1 MSTAT
6 VEQVVTTAE
15 STVAVRRFSWWGRAT
30 HAVLALSVFG
40 LVLTGMP
47 LRYPDAFWAQPLF
60 LFWQTERGAVAVHKV
75 CAVLFFGAG
84 AMHLLALAY
93 GFVTR
98 RIKITKIFGP
108 DSILPNP
115 QDVRNISQHIR
126 YLKGEAE
133 RPDYGRFAFWE
144 KFDYLAEIW
153 GLLVIGLS
161 GLIMWFPSQAANYL
175 PGWIVNA
182 ALIFHGY
189 EAVLAM
195 AFLFTVHFFNTH
207 LRPEIFPVDPVDLHR
222 GHPAARGPGALPRVV
237 PAPRGDGRADGRGR
251 HAVEDR
257 VRHHAVLPDRRDRH
271 HAAGDADGADRG
283 RDLPDRDRRRLTL

>member
-6 VEQVVTTAE
+6 VEQVVATSE
-15 STVAVRRFSWWGRAT
+15 PLVAVRRFSWWARAT

-84 AMHLLALAY
+84 AMHLMALAY

-133 RPDYGRFAFWE
+133 RPDFGRFAFWE

-161 GLIMWFPSQAANYL
+161 GLIMWFPSQAADYL
-175 PGWIVNA
+175 PGWILNA

-207 LRPEIFPVDPVDLHR
+207 LRPEIFPVDPVIFTGDIPLHEVQER
-222 GHPAARGPGALPRVV
+222 YPGWY
-237 PAPRGDGRADGRGR
+237 
-251 HAVEDR
+251 
-257 VRHHAVLPDRRDRH
+257 
-271 HAAGDADGADRG
+271 
-283 RDLPDRDRRRLTL
+283 RRLEETGAQMVVGGTPSKIAYVITLFYLTVGIGIMLLVMLTALIEAATFLVEIVGG

>member
-1 MSTAT
+1 MSTIT
-6 VEQVVTTAE
+6 FEQNAAPAE
-15 STVAVRRFSWWGRAT
+15 AVVAVRRFSWWARAT

-84 AMHLLALAY
+84 AMHLMALAY

-133 RPDYGRFAFWE
+133 RPDFGRFAFWE

-161 GLIMWFPSQAANYL
+161 GLIMWFPSQAADYL
-175 PGWIVNA
+175 PGWILNA

-207 LRPEIFPVDPVDLHR
+207 LRPEIFPVDPVIFTGDIPLHEVQER
-222 GHPAARGPGALPRVV
+222 YPGWY
-237 PAPRGDGRADGRGR
+237 
-251 HAVEDR
+251 
-257 VRHHAVLPDRRDRH
+257 
-271 HAAGDADGADRG
+271 
-283 RDLPDRDRRRLTL
+283 RRLEETGAQMVVGGTPSKIAYVITLFYLTVGIGIMLLVMLTALI

>member
-1 MSTAT
+1 
-6 VEQVVTTAE
+6 
-15 STVAVRRFSWWGRAT
+15 
-30 HAVLALSVFG
+30 
-40 LVLTGMP
+40 MP

-84 AMHLLALAY
+84 AMHLMALAY

-133 RPDYGRFAFWE
+133 RPDFGRFAFWE

-161 GLIMWFPSQAANYL
+161 GLIMWFPSQAADYL
-175 PGWIVNA
+175 PGWILNA

-207 LRPEIFPVDPVDLHR
+207 LRPEIFPVDPVIFTGDIPLHEVQER
-222 GHPAARGPGALPRVV
+222 YPGWY
-237 PAPRGDGRADGRGR
+237 
-251 HAVEDR
+251 
-257 VRHHAVLPDRRDRH
+257 
-271 HAAGDADGADRG
+271 
-283 RDLPDRDRRRLTL
+283 RRLEETGAQMVVGGTPSKIAYVITLFYLTVGIGIMLLVMLTALIEAATFLVEIVGG

>member
-6 VEQVVTTAE
+6 VEHFTATAE
-15 STVAVRRFSWWGRAT
+15 PVVAVRRFSWWARAT

-60 LFWQTERGAVAVHKV
+60 LMWRSEPGAVAVHKV

-84 AMHLLALAY
+84 AMHLAALAY
-93 GFVTR
+93 GFLTR

-108 DSILPNP
+108 DSILPNV
-115 QDVRNISQHIR
+115 QDVRNIKQHIR

-161 GLIMWFPSQAANYL
+161 GLIMWFPARAAEYL
-175 PGWIVNA
+175 PGWILNA

-189 EAVLAM
+189 EAILAM

-207 LRPEIFPVDPVDLHR
+207 LRPEVFPVDPVIFTGDIPLHEIEER
-222 GHPAARGPGALPRVV
+222 YPGWY
-237 PAPRGDGRADGRGR
+237 
-251 HAVEDR
+251 
-257 VRHHAVLPDRRDRH
+257 
-271 HAAGDADGADRG
+271 
-283 RDLPDRDRRRLTL
+283 RRLEESGAQMVAGGTPSRVAYAITLFYLFVGIGIMLLVMLTALVEAATYLIEIVSG

>member
-15 STVAVRRFSWWGRAT
+15 SAVAVRRFSWWGRAT

-175 PGWIVNA
+175 PGWILNA

-207 LRPEIFPVDPVDLHR
+207 LRPEIFPVDPVIFTGDIPLHEVEER
-222 GHPAARGPGALPRVV
+222 YPGWY
-237 PAPRGDGRADGRGR
+237 
-251 HAVEDR
+251 
-257 VRHHAVLPDRRDRH
+257 
-271 HAAGDADGADRG
+271 
-283 RDLPDRDRRRLTL
+283 RRLEETGAQMVVGGTPSKIAYVITLFYLTVGIGIMLLVMLTALIEAATFLIEIVGG

>member
-6 VEQVVTTAE
+6 VEQVVATSE
-15 STVAVRRFSWWGRAT
+15 PLVAVRRFSWWARAT

-84 AMHLLALAY
+84 AMHLMALAY

-133 RPDYGRFAFWE
+133 RPDFGRFAFWE

-161 GLIMWFPSQAANYL
+161 GLIMWFPSQAADYL
-175 PGWIVNA
+175 PGWILNA

-189 EAVLAM
+189 EAMLAM

-207 LRPEIFPVDPVDLHR
+207 LRPEIFPVDPVIFTGDIPLHEVQER
-222 GHPAARGPGALPRVV
+222 YPGWY
-237 PAPRGDGRADGRGR
+237 
-251 HAVEDR
+251 
-257 VRHHAVLPDRRDRH
+257 
-271 HAAGDADGADRG
+271 
-283 RDLPDRDRRRLTL
+283 RRLEETGAQMVVGGTPSKIAYVITLFYLTVGIGIMLLVMLTALIEAATFLVEIVGG

>member
-1 MSTAT
+1 MSTAA
-6 VEQVVTTAE
+6 VESAE
-15 STVAVRRFSWWGRAT
+15 PAAVEHTSVSVRRFTMWQRAT
-30 HAVLALSVFG
+30 HALLALSVFG

-60 LFWQTERGAVAVHKV
+60 FFWRSEAGAAAVHKF
-75 CAVLFFGAG
+75 CAVLFFGSG
-84 AMHLLALAY
+84 AMHVVSIIGGL
-93 GFVTR
+93 FTR
-98 RIKITKIFGP
+98 KIKIRQLFGP

-115 QDVRNISQHIR
+115 QDVRNINQHIR
-126 YLKGEAE
+126 YLKGNGP

-161 GLIMWFPSQAANYL
+161 GLIMWFPARSATYL

-189 EAVLAM
+189 EAILAM

-207 LRPEIFPVDPVDLHR
+207 LRPEVFPVDPVIFTGDIPLYEVKER
-222 GHPAARGPGALPRVV
+222 YPGWY
-237 PAPRGDGRADGRGR
+237 
-251 HAVEDR
+251 
-257 VRHHAVLPDRRDRH
+257 
-271 HAAGDADGADRG
+271 
-283 RDLPDRDRRRLTL
+283 RRLSASGARLVAGGEPSPLAYAITAMYLVFGTGIMILVMLTAVVEAIRLLVAALAR

>member
-6 VEQVVTTAE
+6 VEQVTTTAE
-15 STVAVRRFSWWGRAT
+15 PVVAVRRFSWWARAT

-60 LFWQTERGAVAVHKV
+60 LFWQSERGAVAVHKV
-75 CAVLFFGAG
+75 SAVLFFGAG
-84 AMHLLALAY
+84 AMHLMALAY
-93 GFVTR
+93 GFLTR

-115 QDVRNISQHIR
+115 QDVRNIAQHIR

-133 RPDYGRFAFWE
+133 RPEYGRFAFWE

-161 GLIMWFPSQAANYL
+161 GLIMWFPARAAEYL
-175 PGWIVNA
+175 PGWVLNA

-207 LRPEIFPVDPVDLHR
+207 LRPEIFPVDPVIFTGDIPLHEVEER
-222 GHPAARGPGALPRVV
+222 YPGWY
-237 PAPRGDGRADGRGR
+237 
-251 HAVEDR
+251 
-257 VRHHAVLPDRRDRH
+257 
-271 HAAGDADGADRG
+271 
-283 RDLPDRDRRRLTL
+283 RRLEQTGAQIVSGGTPSKIAYVITLFYLFVGIGIMLLVMLTALIEAATFLLEIVGG

>member
-6 VEQVVTTAE
+6 VEHVVATSE
-15 STVAVRRFSWWGRAT
+15 PLVAVRRFSWWARAT

-84 AMHLLALAY
+84 AMHLMALAY

-133 RPDYGRFAFWE
+133 RPDFGRFAFWE

-161 GLIMWFPSQAANYL
+161 GLIMWFPSQAADYL
-175 PGWIVNA
+175 PGWILNA

-207 LRPEIFPVDPVDLHR
+207 LRPEIFPVDPVIFTGDIPLHEVQER
-222 GHPAARGPGALPRVV
+222 YPGWY
-237 PAPRGDGRADGRGR
+237 
-251 HAVEDR
+251 
-257 VRHHAVLPDRRDRH
+257 
-271 HAAGDADGADRG
+271 
-283 RDLPDRDRRRLTL
+283 RRLEETGAQMVVGGTPSKIAYVITLFYLTVGIGIMLLVMLTALIEAATFLVEIVGG

>member
-1 MSTAT
+1 MSTIAAEPSEPLDAEAT
-6 VEQVVTTAE
+6 SEL
-15 STVAVRRFSWWGRAT
+15 SVRRFTLWQRAT
-30 HAVLALSVFG
+30 HALLALSVFG

-60 LFWQTERGAVAVHKV
+60 LFWRSEAGAAAVHKF
-75 CAVLFFGAG
+75 CAVLFFASG
-84 AMHLLALAY
+84 AMHLVSLAAGL
-93 GFVTR
+93 FR
-98 RIKITKIFGP
+98 RTIKLRQLFGP

-115 QDVRNISQHIR
+115 KDVSDIKQHIG

-133 RPDYGRFAFWE
+133 RPHYGRFAFWE

-161 GLIMWFPSQAANYL
+161 GLIMWFPARAAEYL
-175 PGWIVNA
+175 PGWILNA

-207 LRPEIFPVDPVDLHR
+207 LRPEVFPADPVIFTGDIPLR
-222 GHPAARGPGALPRVV
+222 EVEERYPGWYGRLEETGATLVSSGPPSRFAYLITGMYLVFGVGIMILVMTTAVIEAARYLF
-237 PAPRGDGRADGRGR
+237 
-251 HAVEDR
+251 EIFW
-257 VRHHAVLPDRRDRH
+257 
-271 HAAGDADGADRG
+271 
-283 RDLPDRDRRRLTL
+283 